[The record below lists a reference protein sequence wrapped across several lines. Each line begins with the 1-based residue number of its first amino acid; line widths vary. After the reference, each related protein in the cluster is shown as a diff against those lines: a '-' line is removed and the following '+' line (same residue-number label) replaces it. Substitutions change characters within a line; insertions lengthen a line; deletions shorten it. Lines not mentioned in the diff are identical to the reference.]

1 MTVTPYRYLRELG
14 RTLSQQRPR
23 SLRPHNNWMSL
34 SPLAVFLIVYLV
46 SSIVAGDFYRVP
58 IVSAFLIAAVYAIAI
73 SRGGDLD
80 RRVAI
85 FSEGA
90 GSKSVLLM
98 IWIFVLAGA
107 FASTARQI
115 GAVDATVA
123 LTTSLLPG
131 KLLLAGMF
139 VASCLV
145 SMAVGTSV
153 GTIAALMPI
162 AAGVAGPAGFD
173 IALVAAAITGGA
185 FFGDNLS
192 FISDTTIAATRTQG
206 CKMSEKF
213 KANFALALPAAVI
226 VCVIYILLGSGA
238 AEIQTQDSVNIV
250 KVLPYLAVIILAVSG
265 VNVMV
270 VLLLGIVINGVI
282 GFVSGDFGWVEYLES
297 IGAGIAGM
305 GDLIIVTMLA
315 GGVLEIIRYNG
326 GIDFAVALLT
336 SRIRGRRGA
345 EFSIAAL
352 VSLANLCTAN
362 NTIAIISTG
371 EIAKNITEK
380 YGLKPRRTAS
390 LLDTFSCIV
399 QGILP
404 YGAQMLMAAGLAGVG
419 TLSIIKYLYYP
430 LVLFIITCVSILFV
444 KGKTEVKKA

>member
-1 MTVTPYRYLRELG
+1 MAVTPYRYLRELG
-14 RTLSQQRPR
+14 KTLTQHRPL
-23 SLRPHNNWMSL
+23 SLRPHNNWMAL
-34 SPLAVFLIVYLV
+34 SPLAVFLVVYLV
-46 SSIVAGDFYRVP
+46 SSIVAGDFYKVP
-58 IVSAFLIAAVYAIAI
+58 IVSAFLVAAVYGIFI
-73 SRGGDLD
+73 CRGGDLD

-90 GSKSVLLM
+90 GGKNVLLM

-107 FASTARQI
+107 FASTAKVI

-131 KLLLAGMF
+131 NLLLAGMF
-139 VASCLV
+139 VAACLV

-162 AAGVAGPAGFD
+162 AAGVAEPAGFD

-213 KANFALALPAAVI
+213 KANLALALPAALI
-226 VCVIYILLGSGA
+226 VCAVYVFLGSGA
-238 AEIQTQDSVNIV
+238 ASIETSADINFI
-250 KVLPYLAVIILAVSG
+250 KVLPYLAVIVLAVSG
-265 VNVMV
+265 INVMV
-270 VLLLGIVINGVI
+270 VLSLGIVINGII
-282 GFVSGDFGWVEYLES
+282 GFACGDYGWVGWLES
-297 IGAGIAGM
+297 IGNGIAGM

-315 GGVLEIIRYNG
+315 GGVMEIIRYNG
-326 GIDFAVALLT
+326 GIDFAVARLT
-336 SRIRGRRGA
+336 ARIKGRRGA
-345 EFSIAAL
+345 EFCIAAL

-371 EIAKNITEK
+371 EIAKNITSQ
-380 YGLKPRRTAS
+380 YGLRPRRTAS

-404 YGAQMLMAAGLAGVG
+404 YGAQLLMAAGLAGVG
-419 TLSIIKYLYYP
+419 ALSIIKFLFYP
-430 LVLFIITCVSILFV
+430 MALLVVTCLSIIFSKHFS
-444 KGKTEVKKA
+444 

>member
-1 MTVTPYRYLRELG
+1 MAVTPYRYLRELG
-14 RTLSQQRPR
+14 KTLTQHRPL
-23 SLRPHNNWMSL
+23 SLRPHNNWMAL
-34 SPLAVFLIVYLV
+34 SPLAVFLVVYLV
-46 SSIVAGDFYRVP
+46 SSIVAGDFYKVP
-58 IVSAFLIAAVYAIAI
+58 IVSAFLVAAVYGIFI
-73 SRGGDLD
+73 CRGGDLD

-90 GSKSVLLM
+90 GGKNVLLM

-107 FASTARQI
+107 FASTAKVI

-131 KLLLAGMF
+131 NLLLAGMF
-139 VASCLV
+139 VAACLV

-162 AAGVAGPAGFD
+162 AAGVAEPAGFD

-213 KANFALALPAAVI
+213 KANLALALPAALI
-226 VCVIYILLGSGA
+226 VCAVYVFLGSGA
-238 AEIQTQDSVNIV
+238 ASIETSADINFI
-250 KVLPYLAVIILAVSG
+250 KVLPYLAVIVLAVSG

-270 VLLLGIVINGVI
+270 VLSLGIVINGII
-282 GFVSGDFGWVEYLES
+282 GFACGDYGWVGWLES
-297 IGAGIAGM
+297 IGNGIAGM

-315 GGVLEIIRYNG
+315 GGVMEIIRYNG
-326 GIDFAVALLT
+326 GIDFAVARLT
-336 SRIRGRRGA
+336 ARIKGRRGA
-345 EFSIAAL
+345 EFCIAAL

-371 EIAKNITEK
+371 EIAKNITSQ
-380 YGLKPRRTAS
+380 YGLRPRRTAS

-404 YGAQMLMAAGLAGVG
+404 YGAQLLMAAGLAGVG
-419 TLSIIKYLYYP
+419 MENS
-430 LVLFIITCVSILFV
+430 
-444 KGKTEVKKA
+444 E

>member
-1 MTVTPYRYLRELG
+1 MAH
-14 RTLSQQRPR
+14 RPR
-23 SLRPHNNWMSL
+23 SLRPHNNWMAL
-34 SPLAVFLIVYLV
+34 SPLAVFLAIYLV

-58 IVSAFLIAAVYAIAI
+58 VVSAFMVSAVYAVAI

-80 RRVAI
+80 RRIAI

-90 GSKSVLLM
+90 GGKNVLLM

-107 FASTARQI
+107 FASTAKEI
-115 GAVDATVA
+115 GAVDATVN

-131 KLLLAGMF
+131 SLLLMGLF

-145 SMAVGTSV
+145 SLAVGTSV

-162 AAGVAGPAGFD
+162 AAALAEPSGYD

-206 CKMSEKF
+206 CSMLDKF
-213 KANFALALPAAVI
+213 KANFAIAFPAAVV
-226 VCVIYILLGSGA
+226 VCVIYVIMGSGA
-238 AEIQTQDSVNIV
+238 AEIHPADSIDFL
-250 KVLPYLAVIILAVSG
+250 KIIPYLIVIILAISG

-270 VLLLGIVINGVI
+270 VLLLGLFVNGI
-282 GFVSGDFGWVEYLES
+282 LGFACGDFGWTGYLQS
-297 IGAGIAGM
+297 IGAGVASM
-305 GDLIIVTMLA
+305 GDLVIVTMLA

-326 GIDFAVALLT
+326 GIDFAVAALT
-336 SRIRGRRGA
+336 AKIRGRRGA
-345 EFSIAAL
+345 ELCIAAI
-352 VSLANLCTAN
+352 VSLANFCTAN

-371 EIAKNITEK
+371 RIAKDISTR
-380 YGLKPRRTAS
+380 YGISPRRSAS
-390 LLDTFSCIV
+390 ILDTFSCIV

-404 YGAQMLMAAGLAGVG
+404 YGAQLLMAAGLAGVG
-419 TLSIIKYLYYP
+419 AFSIIKYLYYP
-430 LVLFIITCVSILFV
+430 LILLIVSIIVILFS
-444 KGKTEVKKA
+444 KASPQKKS

>member
-14 RTLSQQRPR
+14 KTLSQHRPQ
-23 SLRPHNNWMSL
+23 SLRPHNNWMAL
-34 SPLAVFLIVYLV
+34 SPLAVFLVVYLV
-46 SSIVAGDFYRVP
+46 SSIVAGDFYKVP

-80 RRVAI
+80 RRVVI

-90 GSKSVLLM
+90 GNKSVLLM

-107 FASTARQI
+107 FASTAKEI
-115 GAVDATVA
+115 GAVDATVT

-131 KLLLAGMF
+131 NLLLAGMF

-162 AAGVAGPAGFD
+162 AAGLSEPAGID
-173 IALVAAAITGGA
+173 IAMMAAAITGGA

-213 KANFALALPAAVI
+213 KANLALALPAAII
-226 VCVIYILLGSGA
+226 VCVIYVIAGSGA
-238 AEIQTQDSVNIV
+238 TEIASSGDINIV
-250 KVLPYLAVIILAVSG
+250 KVLPYLAVIALAIG
-265 VNVMV
+265 GINVMV
-270 VLLLGIVINGVI
+270 VLLLGIVINGII
-282 GFVSGDFGWVEYLES
+282 GFACGDFGWVGYLES
-297 IGAGIAGM
+297 IGRGIASM

-326 GIDFAVALLT
+326 GIDFVVARLT
-336 SRIRGRRGA
+336 SRIKGRRGA
-345 EFSIAAL
+345 ELCIAAL

-371 EIAKNITEK
+371 EIARNITEK
-380 YGLKPRRTAS
+380 YGLRPRRTAS

-404 YGAQMLMAAGLAGVG
+404 YGAQLLMAAGLAGVG
-419 TLSIIKYLYYP
+419 ALSIIRYLYYP
-430 LVLFIITCVSILFV
+430 LVLFFITCLSIVFA
-444 KGKTEVKKA
+444 KGAAESKKA

>member
-1 MTVTPYRYLRELG
+1 MRELG
-14 RTLSQQRPR
+14 KTLTQHRPL
-23 SLRPHNNWMSL
+23 SLRPHNNWMAL
-34 SPLAVFLIVYLV
+34 SPLAVFLAVYLA
-46 SSIVAGDFYRVP
+46 SSIVAGDFYKVP
-58 IVSAFLIAAVYAIAI
+58 IVSAFLVAAVYGIFI
-73 SRGGDLD
+73 CRGGDLD
-80 RRVAI
+80 RRIAI

-90 GSKSVLLM
+90 GGKNVLLM

-107 FASTARQI
+107 FANTAKVI

-131 KLLLAGMF
+131 NLLLAGMF
-139 VASCLV
+139 VAACLV

-162 AAGVAGPAGFD
+162 AAGVAEPAGFD

-213 KANFALALPAAVI
+213 KANLELALPAAII
-226 VCVIYILLGSGA
+226 VCAIYVFLGSGA
-238 AEIQTQDSVNIV
+238 ASIEASADINYI
-250 KVLPYLAVIILAVSG
+250 KVLPYLAVIVLAVSG

-270 VLLLGIVINGVI
+270 VLSLGIVINGII
-282 GFVSGDFGWVEYLES
+282 GFVCGDFGWVGWLES
-297 IGAGIAGM
+297 IGNGIAGM

-315 GGVLEIIRYNG
+315 GGVMEIIRYNG
-326 GIDFAVALLT
+326 GIDFAVARLT
-336 SRIRGRRGA
+336 ARIKGRRGA
-345 EFSIAAL
+345 EFCIAAL

-371 EIAKNITEK
+371 EIAKNITSQ

-404 YGAQMLMAAGLAGVG
+404 YGAQLLMAAGLAGVG
-419 TLSIIKYLYYP
+419 ALSIIKFLFYP
-430 LVLFIITCVSILFV
+430 LALLVVTCLSIIFSKHFS
-444 KGKTEVKKA
+444 

>member
-1 MTVTPYRYLRELG
+1 MAVTPYRYLRELG
-14 RTLSQQRPR
+14 KTLTQHRPL
-23 SLRPHNNWMSL
+23 SLRPHNNWMAL
-34 SPLAVFLIVYLV
+34 SPLAVFLVVYLV
-46 SSIVAGDFYRVP
+46 SSIMAGDFYKVP
-58 IVSAFLIAAVYAIAI
+58 IVSAFLVAAVYGIFI
-73 SRGGDLD
+73 CRGGDLD

-90 GSKSVLLM
+90 GGKNVLLM

-107 FASTARQI
+107 FASTAKVI

-131 KLLLAGMF
+131 NLLLAGMF
-139 VASCLV
+139 VAACLV

-162 AAGVAGPAGFD
+162 AAGVAEPAGFD

-213 KANFALALPAAVI
+213 KANLALALPAALI
-226 VCVIYILLGSGA
+226 VCAVYVFLGSGA
-238 AEIQTQDSVNIV
+238 ASIETSADINFI
-250 KVLPYLAVIILAVSG
+250 KVLPYLAVIVLAVSG

-270 VLLLGIVINGVI
+270 VLSLGIVINGII
-282 GFVSGDFGWVEYLES
+282 GFACGDYGWVGWLES
-297 IGAGIAGM
+297 IGNGIAGM

-315 GGVLEIIRYNG
+315 GGVMEIIRYNG
-326 GIDFAVALLT
+326 GIDFAVARLT
-336 SRIRGRRGA
+336 ARIKGCRGA
-345 EFSIAAL
+345 EFCIAAL

-371 EIAKNITEK
+371 EIAKNITSQ

-404 YGAQMLMAAGLAGVG
+404 YGAQLLMAAGLAGVG
-419 TLSIIKYLYYP
+419 ALSIIKFLFYP
-430 LVLFIITCVSILFV
+430 MALLVVTCLSIIFSKHFS
-444 KGKTEVKKA
+444 

>member
-1 MTVTPYRYLRELG
+1 MAVTPYRYLRELG
-14 RTLSQQRPR
+14 KTLTQHRPL
-23 SLRPHNNWMSL
+23 SLRPHNNWMAL
-34 SPLAVFLIVYLV
+34 SPLAVFLVVYLV
-46 SSIVAGDFYRVP
+46 SSIVAGDFYKVP
-58 IVSAFLIAAVYAIAI
+58 IVSAFLVAAVYGIFI
-73 SRGGDLD
+73 CRGGDLD

-90 GSKSVLLM
+90 GGKNVLLM

-107 FASTARQI
+107 FASTAKVI

-131 KLLLAGMF
+131 NLLLAGMF
-139 VASCLV
+139 VAACLV

-162 AAGVAGPAGFD
+162 AAGVAEPAGFD

-213 KANFALALPAAVI
+213 KANLALALPAALI
-226 VCVIYILLGSGA
+226 VCAVYVFLGSGA
-238 AEIQTQDSVNIV
+238 ASIETSADINFI
-250 KVLPYLAVIILAVSG
+250 KVLPYLAVIVLAVSG

-270 VLLLGIVINGVI
+270 VLSLGIVINGII
-282 GFVSGDFGWVEYLES
+282 GFACGDYGWVGWLES
-297 IGAGIAGM
+297 IGNGIAGM

-315 GGVLEIIRYNG
+315 GGVMEIIRYNG
-326 GIDFAVALLT
+326 GIDFAVARLT
-336 SRIRGRRGA
+336 ARIKGRRGA
-345 EFSIAAL
+345 EFCIAAL

-371 EIAKNITEK
+371 EIAKT
-380 YGLKPRRTAS
+380 
-390 LLDTFSCIV
+390 
-399 QGILP
+399 
-404 YGAQMLMAAGLAGVG
+404 
-419 TLSIIKYLYYP
+419 
-430 LVLFIITCVSILFV
+430 VLRMPISPIR
-444 KGKTEVKKA
+444 

>member
-1 MTVTPYRYLRELG
+1 MAITPYRYLRELG
-14 RTLSQQRPR
+14 KTLAQHRPL
-23 SLRPHNNWMSL
+23 SLRPHNNWMAL
-34 SPLAVFLIVYLV
+34 SPLGVFLVVYLV
-46 SSIVAGDFYRVP
+46 SSLLAGDFYKVP
-58 IVSAFLIAAVYAIAI
+58 VVSAFLVAAVYAIWI

-90 GSKSVLLM
+90 GGKNVLLM

-107 FASTARQI
+107 FASTAKVI

-123 LTTSLLPG
+123 VTTSLLPG
-131 KLLLAGMF
+131 NLLLVGMF
-139 VASCLV
+139 IAACLV

-213 KANFALALPAAVI
+213 KANLALALPAAII
-226 VCVIYILLGSGA
+226 VCAIYVFLGSGA
-238 AEIQTQDSVNIV
+238 APIETSAEINLI
-250 KVLPYLAVIILAVSG
+250 KVLPYMAVIVMAISG
-265 VNVMV
+265 INVMV

-282 GFVSGDFGWVEYLES
+282 GFVCGDFGWVGWLEA
-297 IGAGIAGM
+297 IGTGIAGM

-315 GGVLEIIRYNG
+315 GGVLEVIRYNG
-326 GIDFAVALLT
+326 GIDFAVERLT
-336 SRIRGRRGA
+336 SRIKGRRGA
-345 EFSIAAL
+345 EFCIAAL

-371 EIAKNITEK
+371 EIAKNITQK
-380 YGLKPRRTAS
+380 YGLRPRRTAS

-404 YGAQMLMAAGLAGVG
+404 YGAQLLMAAGLAGVG
-419 TLSIIKYLYYP
+419 ALSIIRYLFYP
-430 LVLFIITCVSILFV
+430 TALFVVTCLSIIFV
-444 KGKTEVKKA
+444 KGKKV

>member
-1 MTVTPYRYLRELG
+1 MRELG
-14 RTLSQQRPR
+14 KTLTQHRPL
-23 SLRPHNNWMSL
+23 SLRPHNNWMAL
-34 SPLAVFLIVYLV
+34 SPLAVFLVVYLV
-46 SSIVAGDFYRVP
+46 SSIVAGDFYKVP
-58 IVSAFLIAAVYAIAI
+58 IVSAFLVAAVYGIFI
-73 SRGGDLD
+73 CRGGDLD

-90 GSKSVLLM
+90 GGKNVLLM

-107 FASTARQI
+107 FASTAKVI

-131 KLLLAGMF
+131 NLLLAGMF
-139 VASCLV
+139 VAACLV

-162 AAGVAGPAGFD
+162 AAGVAEPAGFD

-213 KANFALALPAAVI
+213 KANLALALPAALI
-226 VCVIYILLGSGA
+226 VCAVYVFLGSGA
-238 AEIQTQDSVNIV
+238 ASIETSADINFI
-250 KVLPYLAVIILAVSG
+250 KVLPYLAVIVLAVSG
-265 VNVMV
+265 INVMV
-270 VLLLGIVINGVI
+270 VLSLGIVINGII
-282 GFVSGDFGWVEYLES
+282 GFACGDYGWVGWLES
-297 IGAGIAGM
+297 IGNGIAGM

-315 GGVLEIIRYNG
+315 GGVMEIIRYNG
-326 GIDFAVALLT
+326 GIDFAVARLT
-336 SRIRGRRGA
+336 ARIKGRRGA
-345 EFSIAAL
+345 EFCIAAL

-371 EIAKNITEK
+371 EIAKNITSQ
-380 YGLKPRRTAS
+380 YGLRPRRTAS

-404 YGAQMLMAAGLAGVG
+404 YGAQLLMAAGLAGVG
-419 TLSIIKYLYYP
+419 ALSIIKFLFYP
-430 LVLFIITCVSILFV
+430 MALLVVTCLSIIFSKHFS
-444 KGKTEVKKA
+444 

>member
-1 MTVTPYRYLRELG
+1 MAVTPYRYLRELG
-14 RTLSQQRPR
+14 KTLTQHRPL
-23 SLRPHNNWMSL
+23 SLRPHNNWMAL
-34 SPLAVFLIVYLV
+34 SPLAVFLAVYLV
-46 SSIVAGDFYRVP
+46 SSIVAGDFYKVP
-58 IVSAFLIAAVYAIAI
+58 IVSAFLVAAVYGIFI
-73 SRGGDLD
+73 CRGGDLD
-80 RRVAI
+80 RRIAI

-90 GSKSVLLM
+90 GGKNVLLM

-107 FASTARQI
+107 FANTAKVI

-131 KLLLAGMF
+131 NLLLAGMF
-139 VASCLV
+139 VAACLV

-162 AAGVAGPAGFD
+162 AAGVAEPAGFD

-213 KANFALALPAAVI
+213 KANLELALPAAII
-226 VCVIYILLGSGA
+226 VCAIYVFLGSGA
-238 AEIQTQDSVNIV
+238 ASIEASADINYI
-250 KVLPYLAVIILAVSG
+250 KVLPYLAVIALAVSG

-270 VLLLGIVINGVI
+270 VLSLGIVINGII
-282 GFVSGDFGWVEYLES
+282 GFVCGDFGWVGWLES
-297 IGAGIAGM
+297 IGNGIAGM

-315 GGVLEIIRYNG
+315 GGVMEIIRYNG
-326 GIDFAVALLT
+326 GIDFAVARLT
-336 SRIRGRRGA
+336 ARIKGRRGA
-345 EFSIAAL
+345 EFCIAAL

-371 EIAKNITEK
+371 EIAKNITSQ

-404 YGAQMLMAAGLAGVG
+404 YGAQLLMAAGLAGVG
-419 TLSIIKYLYYP
+419 ALSIIKFLFYP
-430 LVLFIITCVSILFV
+430 LALLVVTCLSIIFSKHFS
-444 KGKTEVKKA
+444 

>member
-1 MTVTPYRYLRELG
+1 MAVTPYRYLRELG
-14 RTLSQQRPR
+14 KTLTQHRPL
-23 SLRPHNNWMSL
+23 SLRPHNNWMAL
-34 SPLAVFLIVYLV
+34 SPLAVFLVVYLA
-46 SSIVAGDFYRVP
+46 SSIVAGDFYKVP
-58 IVSAFLIAAVYAIAI
+58 IVSAFLVAAVYGIFI
-73 SRGGDLD
+73 CRGGDLD

-90 GSKSVLLM
+90 GGKNVLLM

-107 FASTARQI
+107 FASTAKVI

-131 KLLLAGMF
+131 NLLLAGMF
-139 VASCLV
+139 VAACLV

-162 AAGVAGPAGFD
+162 AAGVAEPAGFD

-213 KANFALALPAAVI
+213 KANLALALPAALI
-226 VCVIYILLGSGA
+226 VCAVYVFLGSGA
-238 AEIQTQDSVNIV
+238 ASIETSADINFI
-250 KVLPYLAVIILAVSG
+250 KVLPYLAVIVLAVSG
-265 VNVMV
+265 INVMV
-270 VLLLGIVINGVI
+270 VLSLGIVINGII
-282 GFVSGDFGWVEYLES
+282 GFACGDYGWVGWLES
-297 IGAGIAGM
+297 IGNGIAGM

-315 GGVLEIIRYNG
+315 GGVMEIIRYNG
-326 GIDFAVALLT
+326 GIDFAVARLT
-336 SRIRGRRGA
+336 ARIKGRRGA
-345 EFSIAAL
+345 EFCIAAL

-371 EIAKNITEK
+371 EIAKNITSQ
-380 YGLKPRRTAS
+380 YGLRPRRTAS

-404 YGAQMLMAAGLAGVG
+404 YGAQLLMAAGLAGVG
-419 TLSIIKYLYYP
+419 ALSIIKFLFYP
-430 LVLFIITCVSILFV
+430 MALLVVTCLSIIFSKHFS
-444 KGKTEVKKA
+444 

>member
-1 MTVTPYRYLRELG
+1 MRELG
-14 RTLSQQRPR
+14 KTLTQHRPL
-23 SLRPHNNWMSL
+23 SLRPHNNWMAL
-34 SPLAVFLIVYLV
+34 SPLAVFLVVYLV
-46 SSIVAGDFYRVP
+46 SSIVAGDFYKVP
-58 IVSAFLIAAVYAIAI
+58 IVSAFLVAAVYGIFI
-73 SRGGDLD
+73 CRGGDLD

-90 GSKSVLLM
+90 GGKNVLLM

-107 FASTARQI
+107 FASTAKVI

-131 KLLLAGMF
+131 NLLLAGMF
-139 VASCLV
+139 VAACLV

-162 AAGVAGPAGFD
+162 AAGVAEPAGFD

-213 KANFALALPAAVI
+213 KANLALALPAALI
-226 VCVIYILLGSGA
+226 VCAVYVFLGSGA
-238 AEIQTQDSVNIV
+238 ASIETSADINFI
-250 KVLPYLAVIILAVSG
+250 KVLPYLAVIVLAVSG

-270 VLLLGIVINGVI
+270 VLSLGIVINGII
-282 GFVSGDFGWVEYLES
+282 GFACGDYGWVGWLES
-297 IGAGIAGM
+297 IGNGIAGM

-315 GGVLEIIRYNG
+315 GGVMEIIRYNG
-326 GIDFAVALLT
+326 GIDFAVARLT
-336 SRIRGRRGA
+336 ARIKGRRGA
-345 EFSIAAL
+345 EFCIAAL

-371 EIAKNITEK
+371 EIAKNITSQ
-380 YGLKPRRTAS
+380 YGLRPRRTAS

-404 YGAQMLMAAGLAGVG
+404 YGAQLLMAAGLAGVG
-419 TLSIIKYLYYP
+419 ALSIIKFLFYP
-430 LVLFIITCVSILFV
+430 MALLVVTCLSIIFSKHFS
-444 KGKTEVKKA
+444 

>member
-1 MTVTPYRYLRELG
+1 MRELG
-14 RTLSQQRPR
+14 KTLTQHRPL
-23 SLRPHNNWMSL
+23 SLRPHNNWMAL
-34 SPLAVFLIVYLV
+34 SPLAVFLAVYLV
-46 SSIVAGDFYRVP
+46 SSIVAGDFYKVP
-58 IVSAFLIAAVYAIAI
+58 IVSAFLVAAVYGIFI
-73 SRGGDLD
+73 CRGGDLD
-80 RRVAI
+80 RRIAI

-90 GSKSVLLM
+90 GGKNVLLM

-107 FASTARQI
+107 FANTAKVI

-131 KLLLAGMF
+131 NLLLAGMF
-139 VASCLV
+139 VAACLV

-162 AAGVAGPAGFD
+162 AAGVAEPAGFD

-213 KANFALALPAAVI
+213 KANLELALPAAII
-226 VCVIYILLGSGA
+226 VCAIYVFLGSGA
-238 AEIQTQDSVNIV
+238 ASIEASADINYI
-250 KVLPYLAVIILAVSG
+250 KVLPYLAVIALAVSG

-270 VLLLGIVINGVI
+270 VLSLGIVINGII
-282 GFVSGDFGWVEYLES
+282 GFVCGDFGWVGWLES
-297 IGAGIAGM
+297 IGNGIAGM

-315 GGVLEIIRYNG
+315 GGVMEIIRYNG
-326 GIDFAVALLT
+326 GIDFAVARLT
-336 SRIRGRRGA
+336 ARIKGRRGA
-345 EFSIAAL
+345 EFCIAAL

-371 EIAKNITEK
+371 EIAKNITSQ

-404 YGAQMLMAAGLAGVG
+404 YGAQLLMAAGLAGVG
-419 TLSIIKYLYYP
+419 ALSIIKFLFYP
-430 LVLFIITCVSILFV
+430 LALLVVTCLSIIFSKHFS
-444 KGKTEVKKA
+444 

>member
-1 MTVTPYRYLRELG
+1 MAVTPYRYLRELG
-14 RTLSQQRPR
+14 KTLTQHRPL
-23 SLRPHNNWMSL
+23 SLRPHNNWMAL
-34 SPLAVFLIVYLV
+34 SPLAVFLAVYLA
-46 SSIVAGDFYRVP
+46 SSIVAGDFYKVP
-58 IVSAFLIAAVYAIAI
+58 IVSAFLVAAVYGIFI
-73 SRGGDLD
+73 CRGGDLD
-80 RRVAI
+80 RRIAI

-90 GSKSVLLM
+90 GGKNVLLM

-107 FASTARQI
+107 FANTAKVI

-131 KLLLAGMF
+131 NLLLAGMF
-139 VASCLV
+139 VAACLV

-213 KANFALALPAAVI
+213 KANLELALPAAII
-226 VCVIYILLGSGA
+226 VCAIYVFLGSGA
-238 AEIQTQDSVNIV
+238 ASIEASADINYI
-250 KVLPYLAVIILAVSG
+250 KVLPYLAVIVLAVSG

-270 VLLLGIVINGVI
+270 VLSLGIVINGII
-282 GFVSGDFGWVEYLES
+282 GFVCGDFGWVGWLES
-297 IGAGIAGM
+297 IGNGIAGM

-315 GGVLEIIRYNG
+315 GGVMEIIRYNG
-326 GIDFAVALLT
+326 GIDFAVARLT
-336 SRIRGRRGA
+336 ARIKGRRGA
-345 EFSIAAL
+345 EFCIAAL

-371 EIAKNITEK
+371 EIAKNITSQ

-404 YGAQMLMAAGLAGVG
+404 YGAQLLMAAGLAGVG
-419 TLSIIKYLYYP
+419 ALSIIKFLFYP
-430 LVLFIITCVSILFV
+430 LALLVVTCLSIIFSKHFS
-444 KGKTEVKKA
+444 